1 MVEVK
6 ILAVKFCFN
15 IITSHKEIKM
25 NSKKIVL
32 VFTFFNVLL
41 LSAQTLQH
49 PVIWTTPADK
59 TEVLSKIQKYT
70 WANSIV
76 TKAKAAVDSR
86 VNAHISNPLTILN
99 TIPALAADDNLSESQ
114 ASSANSGHA
123 KALTYASYAAMLYHI
138 TDEEKYAQ
146 FAADILWFYIEELAT
161 RSPSNTAMS
170 GSHFYDPR
178 SGYMHF
184 GIAYDFV
191 FNFLKKPGTKVYQ
204 KSSANKIAFDNVKAQ
219 KAVHNI
225 AMNGLQE
232 HSGTDT
238 KYGKLV
244 SNHPVLTAPGV
255 LFTILCVE
263 DDVERE
269 RMFDVFWNKGT
280 KNQNSFTK
288 TILPMFGT
296 QGIWPEAV
304 SYSFMPNVTLILN
317 VVDRLKPNLNVM
329 ANNMHILDGNFMFDN
344 LRHPNRRFVSYGDS
358 HRDNDQTDDLYRYTL
373 NLAVR
378 RGFTT
383 YEQKAKVA
391 LRQAY
396 NANGGYNPS
405 APISTFD
412 NSDVFEQLFWGVD
425 IPTEISGSID
435 FQKPTV
441 VIEHAGVA
449 LQRNYVAEN
458 NVDYGLCGI
467 IGGAHYVHSHCTGIA
482 MELYGANYIMAPNGG
497 LPPSLAERKDEVHT
511 GYFWRYA
518 GNNTVIVNGT
528 SHGIQNGAWNSN
540 SDLYMNT
547 TVNVA
552 AEPKHLEDPIN
563 KNFSFAT
570 QFLDDKINNDHQK
583 RTLSTIRTSETTGYY
598 FDMFRSKSLGT
609 NNFHDY
615 VYHNLGD
622 DMHIYDASEQELSTT
637 ATTRYQSDIGDTH
650 KSPGWRFFENTQVT
664 ASTDKTTKVRFDLN
678 ETGTYMNMFAPGG
691 EAREYTKAVG
701 PSSREASGGY
711 LKKKTQILAVRH
723 NGEAWNK
730 PFVHIFEPSKSTNT
744 SVKSVEHLYRGDVI
758 VGAKVK
764 SQIGDKIVTDYV
776 ICQEDAS
783 KVVNIEAYG
792 IQFTGHFAIVRHEQ
806 ILDKASVTLYIG
818 EGTSLSY
825 KEHTLQ
831 ADASKKGQKKI
842 EVEADLSRVLSFK
855 DLVNNQQID
864 KGANLTIEA
873 TIGSDF
879 TEATLYVNDV
889 NVGTLKQAPFV
900 WSSIPELTNMTEPYY
915 LIKIEAKDAK
925 GVIKENTITLLT
937 SNQWAYTSDF
947 KPHPIPGIIEFEHYD
962 HGGVDIAY
970 WNKNNANTSS
980 FRSNEEVNISSNG
993 KIITDI
999 KSGEWLEYTIHVAQ
1013 SGNYDLE
1020 VKHQTRRSP
1029 EFKQLTVSFPDENI
1043 TFLSDLILTNTGSG
1057 SYLTELIGNFDLV
1070 AGTHVLRFSL
1080 LDFGFDLD
1088 SFEFKLKSLSLP
1100 KGIDGNEPKIAIYPN
1115 PVNDLMTIKTDK
1127 NAWKNLSIYNTFGKK
1142 VFSDKWG
1149 KEELKINVKGKKL
1162 KSGLYFVVFSDQ
1174 QGKRYTQKIII
1185 K

>member
-1 MVEVK
+1 MKTK
-6 ILAVKFCFN
+6 I
-15 IITSHKEIKM
+15 
-25 NSKKIVL
+25 IVL
-32 VFTFFNVLL
+32 IICLVKVTL
-41 LSAQTLQH
+41 LSAQSLQH
-49 PVIWTTPADK
+49 PVIWTTPAEK
-59 TEVLSKIQKYT
+59 TEVLSKIQNYT
-70 WANSIV
+70 WASSII

-86 VNAHISNPLTILN
+86 VNKHISNPAAILN

-114 ASSANSGHA
+114 ASSANSDHA
-123 KALTYASYAAMLYHI
+123 KILTYASYAAMLYHI

-146 FAADILWFYIEELAT
+146 FATDILWFYIEELAT
-161 RSPSNTAMS
+161 RTPSNTAIS
-170 GSHFYDPR
+170 GNYFYDPR

-204 KSSANKIAFDNVKAQ
+204 KSSGNKIAFDNVKAQ

-225 AMNGLQE
+225 AMNALQE

-244 SNHPVLTAPGV
+244 SNHPILTAPGV

-288 TILPMFGT
+288 TILPMFGN
-296 QGIWPEAV
+296 QGIWPESV
-304 SYSFMPNVTLILN
+304 SYGFMPNVTLVLN
-317 VVDRLKPNLNVM
+317 LVDRLKPDLNVM

-344 LRHPNRRFVSYGDS
+344 LRHPNRRFVTYGDS
-358 HRDNDQTDDLYRYTL
+358 HRDNDQTDDLYRFTL

-378 RGFTT
+378 RGFTAH
-383 YEQKAKVA
+383 EQKAKVA

-396 NANGGYNPS
+396 NAVGGYNPS
-405 APISTFD
+405 VPVSTFD
-412 NSDVFEQLFWGVD
+412 NADAFEQLFWGID

-458 NVDYGLCGI
+458 NEDYGLCGI
-467 IGGAHYVHSHCTGIA
+467 IGGAHYVHSHCSGIT

-518 GNNTVIVNGT
+518 GNNTVIVNGS

-552 AEPKHLEDPIN
+552 AEPKHLEDPIHA
-563 KNFSFAT
+563 NFSFAT
-570 QFLDDKINNDHQK
+570 QFLDDKINNDHQQ

-622 DMHIYDASEQELSTT
+622 TMHLFDENDQELSTS
-637 ATTRYQSDIGDTH
+637 ATTRYQTDIGDTH

-664 ASTDKTTKVRFDLN
+664 AATDKATKVRFDLN
-678 ETGTYMNMFAPGG
+678 ETGTYMSMFAPGG

-701 PSSREASGGY
+701 PPSREASGGY

-744 SVKSVEHLYRGDVI
+744 SVKSVEYIYNGNVI
-758 VGAKVK
+758 AGAKVK
-764 SQIGDKIVTDYV
+764 SQIGDKVVTDYV
-776 ICQEDAS
+776 ICQEDAT
-783 KVVNIEAYG
+783 KVLNIADAK
-792 IQFTGHFAIVRHEQ
+792 INFTGRFAVVRHEQ
-806 ILDKASVTLYIG
+806 ILDKAFVTLYIG

-825 KEHTLQ
+825 GSHSLQ
-831 ADASKKGQKKI
+831 ADASNKGQKVI
-842 EVEADLSRVLSFK
+842 SVTADSSRILGFK
-855 DLVNNQQID
+855 DLDNNQEVD
-864 KGANLTIEA
+864 KGANLDVEA
-873 TIGSDF
+873 LVGTDF
-879 TEATLYVNDV
+879 TEVTLYVN
-889 NVGTLKQAPFV
+889 NVKVSTLTSAPFK
-900 WSSIPELTNMTEPYY
+900 WTSISELTNMTDLTY
-915 LIKIEAKDAK
+915 LIKIEAKDAQ
-925 GVIKENTITLLT
+925 GAIEERSLTILT
-937 SNQWAYTSDF
+937 PNQWAYTADN
-947 KPHPIPGIIEFEHYD
+947 KPHPIPAKIEFEHYD

-970 WNKNNANTSS
+970 WNKNNSNTSS

-993 KIITDI
+993 QIITDI
-999 KSGEWLEYTIHVAQ
+999 KSGEWLEFTIYVAQ
-1013 SGNYDLE
+1013 AGNYDLE
-1020 VKHQTRRSP
+1020 VTHQTRRSP
-1029 EFKQLTVSFPDENI
+1029 DFKQLTVSFPDENL
-1043 TFLSDLILTNTGSG
+1043 TFLSDIVLTNTGG
-1057 SYLTELIGNFDLV
+1057 GTYLTENIGNFDLE
-1070 AGTHVLRFSL
+1070 AGKHVLRFSL

-1088 SFEFKLKSLSLP
+1088 SFEFKLKSLSVEDNILEN
-1100 KGIDGNEPKIAIYPN
+1100 KAKIVMYPN
-1115 PVNDLMTIKTDK
+1115 PTSNEFTIKSE
-1127 NAWKNLSIYNTFGKK
+1127 NVVWNNLSIYNTLGAK
-1142 VFSDKWG
+1142 VYSNKAVLNKLVVNP
-1149 KEELKINVKGKKL
+1149 KEHKMT
-1162 KSGLYFVVFSDQ
+1162 SGLYFVVIRNQ
-1174 QGKRYTQKIII
+1174 KGEQYTQKIII